1 MRILVPL
8 ARVALALLCALPA
21 GAQTADEL
29 LRRCDPANVEATAAQ
44 LRQRGAP
51 AAEACITLLVQGGE
65 GATAAS
71 NAAALAAL
79 PAFLDELREALA
91 GTTREGSPVEKQ
103 RGLDVLGSVGFVR
116 DLTLALELAA
126 AYPLCQN
133 ACVSET
139 ARADLRGSATR
150 IVARHLKDLA
160 GIEQVLEHCPTEFM
174 LPMLDALAANASRE
188 GLVALGR
195 LLEGVEPSSGLL
207 LVAIGRMARTVP
219 APHDPQLRAS
229 VRWIL
234 ERDGGSG
241 FREAVLCAGALDD
254 ELAVEPL
261 IGLLE
266 HENPGVR
273 LDALWS
279 LERITGTKLGPRKER
294 WTNWCREQEL
304 WWDNHAR
311 ARLEDLG
318 SRDGA
323 VRGAA
328 LNELL
333 RRRFPRHPLARGLA
347 EKLEV
352 LKGADFQ
359 QACATLEGLGS
370 PAALEPLRQIDR
382 KRLGAPQ
389 QAALE
394 KCLAKLAP
402 QPPAR

>member
-1 MRILVPL
+1 MRVRS
-8 ARVALALLCALPA
+8 AFERVLLLALCAFPA
-21 GAQTADEL
+21 AAQSAEDL
-29 LRRCDPANVEATAAQ
+29 LRKCDPTTVEATAER
-44 LRQRGAP
+44 LRQLGP
-51 AAEACITLLVQGGE
+51 QGAEACISLLVQGWQD
-65 GATAAS
+65 APPAA
-71 NAAALAAL
+71 NAAALSAL
-79 PAFLDELREALA
+79 PAFLEELRQALDRTRHE
-91 GTTREGSPVEKQ
+91 GTPLEKQ
-103 RGLDVLGSVGFVR
+103 RGLDALSRVGAVG
-116 DLTLALELAA
+116 DLALALELAG
-126 AYPLCQN
+126 AYPRC
-133 ACVSET
+133 ADSRVSDVS
-139 ARADLRGSATR
+139 RADLRAAATR
-150 IVARHLKDLA
+150 VLARNVKELA
-160 GIEQVLEHCPTEFM
+160 GIERILEICPAEFM
-174 LPMLDALAANASRE
+174 TPLIDAIASSASRE
-188 GLVALGR
+188 GLVALAG
-195 LLEGVEPSSGLL
+195 LLDDGDPAAGKL
-207 LVAIGRMARTVP
+207 LVAIGRMARGLP
-219 APHDPQLRAS
+219 APHDPRVSAA

-234 ERDGGSG
+234 ERDGAHG

-294 WTNWCREQEL
+294 WTNWWREQEL

-347 EKLEV
+347 EKLEL